1 MASKELIKATSS
13 LTKASQC
20 REDTAILTQAH
31 ANWENYLTP
40 APMSIAFLGE
50 LVFISSKQDFSI
62 RDGNP
67 EGGFKFIKYPDS
79 FRACLMQVCN
89 SGWRAFNQAHKSMD
103 QIFLHTQN
111 VPTYIKRT
119 VQILLQ
125 NDDVLVKSLLPDTL
139 DSIANIS
146 TSCVELAKSVES
158 KFLDVTE
165 LITELLETC
174 TCAKQKYGSHLK
186 EVREMLEDEKCKKT
200 MLQEE
205 NRQAEEAFNKYG
217 KKLEEANKN
226 FQKAIDSMP
235 SGWDVIG
242 MNFVEGF
249 TNCVNSLIVGATN
262 ATIAADSSDTHT
274 KYDTSGSPKDM
285 FATNNIVSKSSM
297 LLAIAQSLVGLIQKD
312 QIEWSKFLDEKTG
325 QLIVDWLKTQIE
337 DVQSNIKDVDQCPV
351 KPQAEKICEQGIT
364 ICSDLSALAPEGK
377 HDDEAKNK
385 ELIQRI
391 RKLMTSAQKF
401 DSSGKKYTKTSAFSV
416 NPPGM
421 SKARSASS
429 GSASQTA
436 TENAHFRIEQI
447 KAQLALASEM
457 YEKSLEKMEEKKIRL
472 AETLNKMRQLHV
484 EEIDFDTTIRILA
497 EGLNAMGELQEKWQK
512 MVQFFQM
519 VSNIIDTCLKTS
531 LQDFVKTARNPHL
544 KYDSSMFLKD
554 MIYQQAFQASNIAH
568 LVNMI
573 SGTYTEVSSKYL
585 MDRVG
590 SLGRLMALDPKDP
603 RFKAERQIFAA
614 SCDDA
619 EHEIKALVLK
629 NKELHKAR
637 TKARL
642 EKIEYELNAVLPP
655 PSEKETNKLREIV
668 ASGFQDNP
676 EDIDQFE

>member
-50 LVFISSKQDFSI
+50 LVFISSNQDFSI

-89 SGWRAFNQAHKSMD
+89 SGWRAFNQAHKNMD

-125 NDDVLVKSLLPDTL
+125 NDDDLVKSLLPDTL

-146 TSCVELAKSVES
+146 TNCVELAKSVES

-165 LITELLETC
+165 LITELLKTC

-186 EVREMLEDEKCKKT
+186 EVRKMLENEKCKKAI
-200 MLQEE
+200 LQKE
-205 NRQAEEAFNKYG
+205 NRQAEEAFKKHG
-217 KKLEEANKN
+217 KQLEEANKN

-235 SGWDVIG
+235 SGWDIIG

-249 TNCVNSLIVGATN
+249 TNSIISLVGGATN

-285 FATNNIVSKSSM
+285 FATNNIVSKSSI

-325 QLIVDWLKTQIE
+325 QLIPDWLKTQIE
-337 DVQSNIKDVDQCPV
+337 DVLSNIKDVDQCPA
-351 KPQAEKICEQGIT
+351 KPQAEKICDQGIT

-377 HDDEAKNK
+377 HDDDAKNK

-391 RKLMTSAQKF
+391 RKLMTSAQQF
-401 DSSGKKYTKTSAFSV
+401 DSSGKKDTKTSAFFV
-416 NPPGM
+416 NPPRM
-421 SKARSASS
+421 SKVRSASS
-429 GSASQTA
+429 GSGSQTA
-436 TENAHFRIEQI
+436 TEDARFRIEQMKI
-447 KAQLALASEM
+447 QLANAREM
-457 YEKSLEKMEEKKIRL
+457 YEKSLGKMEEKNRVL
-472 AETLNKMRQLHV
+472 AETLNKMRNLHV
-484 EEIDFDTTIRILA
+484 EGIDFDTTIKMLA
-497 EGLNAMGELQEKWQK
+497 EGLSAMGELQEKWHK

-519 VSNIIDTCLKTS
+519 VSNIIDTCLNTS
-531 LQDFVKTARNPHL
+531 LQDLVKTARKPHL
-544 KYDSSMFLKD
+544 KYDSNMFLKD
-554 MIYQQAFQASNIAH
+554 MIYQQAFQASNIAN

-603 RFKAERQIFAA
+603 HFKDERLILAA

-619 EHEIKALVLK
+619 ENEIKALVLK
-629 NKELHKAR
+629 NKELYKAR

-642 EKIEYELNAVLPP
+642 EKIENELNAVLPP

>member
-1 MASKELIKATSS
+1 MAGECLICVAES
-13 LTKASQC
+13 
-20 REDTAILTQAH
+20 
-31 ANWENYLTP
+31 
-40 APMSIAFLGE
+40 
-50 LVFISSKQDFSI
+50 
-62 RDGNP
+62 
-67 EGGFKFIKYPDS
+67 
-79 FRACLMQVCN
+79 QVCN
-89 SGWRAFNQAHKSMD
+89 SGWRAFNQAHKNMD

-111 VPTYIKRT
+111 VPTYITRT

-165 LITELLETC
+165 LITELLESC

-205 NRQAEEAFNKYG
+205 NRQAEEAFKKHG
-217 KKLEEANKN
+217 KELEEANKN

-235 SGWDVIG
+235 SGWDIIG
-242 MNFVEGF
+242 MNFRKF
-249 TNCVNSLIVGATN
+249 VNRALPSALT
-262 ATIAADSSDTHT
+262 
-274 KYDTSGSPKDM
+274 
-285 FATNNIVSKSSM
+285 
-297 LLAIAQSLVGLIQKD
+297 
-312 QIEWSKFLDEKTG
+312 
-325 QLIVDWLKTQIE
+325 
-337 DVQSNIKDVDQCPV
+337 C
-351 KPQAEKICEQGIT
+351 
-364 ICSDLSALAPEGK
+364 ALAPEGK
-377 HDDEAKNK
+377 HDDDAKNK

-416 NPPGM
+416 NLPGM
-421 SKARSASS
+421 SKARSAS
-429 GSASQTA
+429 QTV
-436 TENAHFRIEQI
+436 TENARFRIEQM
-447 KAQLALASEM
+447 KAQLARASEM
-457 YEKSLEKMEEKKIRL
+457 YEKSLEKMEENKRGL
-472 AETLNKMRQLHV
+472 AKTLNKMRNLHV
-484 EEIDFDTTIRILA
+484 EEIDFDTTIRMLA

-512 MVQFFQM
+512 MLQFFQM

-531 LQDFVKTARNPHL
+531 LQDFVKTARNTHL
-544 KYDSSMFLKD
+544 KYDSSIFLKD

-603 RFKAERQIFAA
+603 RFKDERQILAA
-614 SCDDA
+614 SCDEA
-619 EHEIKALVLK
+619 ENEIKALVLK
-629 NKELHKAR
+629 NKELYKAR

>member
-1 MASKELIKATSS
+1 MCKQFAHNVLINTPIFVSVSKL
-13 LTKASQC
+13 
-20 REDTAILTQAH
+20 
-31 ANWENYLTP
+31 
-40 APMSIAFLGE
+40 
-50 LVFISSKQDFSI
+50 
-62 RDGNP
+62 
-67 EGGFKFIKYPDS
+67 
-79 FRACLMQVCN
+79 
-89 SGWRAFNQAHKSMD
+89 
-103 QIFLHTQN
+103 
-111 VPTYIKRT
+111 
-119 VQILLQ
+119 
-125 NDDVLVKSLLPDTL
+125 
-139 DSIANIS
+139 
-146 TSCVELAKSVES
+146 
-158 KFLDVTE
+158 
-165 LITELLETC
+165 
-174 TCAKQKYGSHLK
+174 KYGSHLK
-186 EVREMLEDEKCKKT
+186 EVRKMLENEKCKKAI
-200 MLQEE
+200 LQKE
-205 NRQAEEAFNKYG
+205 NRQAEEAFKKHG
-217 KKLEEANKN
+217 KQLEEANKN

-235 SGWDVIG
+235 SGWDIIG

-249 TNCVNSLIVGATN
+249 TNSINSLIGGATN

-285 FATNNIVSKSSM
+285 FASNNIVSKSSI

-325 QLIVDWLKTQIE
+325 QLIPDWLKTQIE
-337 DVQSNIKDVDQCPV
+337 DVLSNIKDVDQCPA

-377 HDDEAKNK
+377 HDDDAKNK

-391 RKLMTSAQKF
+391 RKLMTSAQQF
-401 DSSGKKYTKTSAFSV
+401 DSSGKKDTKTSAFFV

-436 TENAHFRIEQI
+436 TENARFRIEQM
-447 KAQLALASEM
+447 KTQLANAREM
-457 YEKSLEKMEEKKIRL
+457 YEKSLEKMEEKNRVL
-472 AETLNKMRQLHV
+472 VETLNKMRNLHV
-484 EEIDFDTTIRILA
+484 EGIDFDTTIKMLA
-497 EGLNAMGELQEKWQK
+497 EGLSAMGELQEKWHK

-519 VSNIIDTCLKTS
+519 VSNIIDTCLNTS
-531 LQDFVKTARNPHL
+531 LQDLVKTARKPDM
-544 KYDSSMFLKD
+544 KYDSNMFLKD
-554 MIYQQAFQASNIAH
+554 MIYQQAFQASNIAN

-603 RFKAERQIFAA
+603 RFKGERIILAD

-619 EHEIKALVLK
+619 GKDIKALVLK
-629 NKELHKAR
+629 NKELYKAR

-642 EKIEYELNAVLPP
+642 EKIENELNAVLPP

-668 ASGFQDNP
+668 ASGFQNNP